1 MPLQSWRRNPAR
13 NARLHRP
20 AFKVSWPQVGLPDPP
35 ERQPLSIEE
44 IRRQCLALSTYG
56 LTCATTP
63 KRTRQSPAIQAR
75 LGLAGTEIGTRRR
88 KHAA

>member
-13 NARLHRP
+13 NARIHRP
-20 AFKVSWPQVGLPDPP
+20 AVKISWPQVGLPDPP
-35 ERQPLSIEE
+35 ERQPPSIEE

-56 LTCATTP
+56 LTCTTASEP
-63 KRTRQSPAIQAR
+63 VQKSPAGPTR
-75 LGLAGTEIGTRRR
+75 PAGIEPATGRR